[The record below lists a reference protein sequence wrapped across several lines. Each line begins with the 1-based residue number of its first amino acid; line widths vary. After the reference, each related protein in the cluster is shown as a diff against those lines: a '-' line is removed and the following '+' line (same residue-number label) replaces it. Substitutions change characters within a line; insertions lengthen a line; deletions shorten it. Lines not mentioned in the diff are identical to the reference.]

1 MLNHEVS
8 IQQCIEMT
16 QNGINKGMIKR
27 LHRHILVKQPSQ
39 FEINKKI
46 TQSGLQNCDE
56 LCVMLGKTEM

>member
-1 MLNHEVS
+1 
-8 IQQCIEMT
+8 MT

-46 TQSGLQNCDE
+46 TQSGL
-56 LCVMLGKTEM
+56 